1 MKSSFQACRV
11 ILTPNRI
18 NRKDRTPPFRGKHQA
33 PSSIQRDTLALPSTT
48 QTNLSGCHGDS
59 VLNSTCF
66 PQQKQKAISGCS
78 SQGFQQPLHQAL
90 SHREHHEDEKK
101 LRSEGHYRW
110 GLWCPKEVESLYS
123 WKKKDVKKQN
133 LLSSFSTLGFSSNF
147 SKKNPDFS
155 FSVFSVC
162 QMSSIFQVF
171 LDRYNSPCTK
181 WIPG

>member
-1 MKSSFQACRV
+1 MKISFQACRV

-18 NRKDRTPPFRGKHQA
+18 NRKDRTSPFRGKHQA

-101 LRSEGHYRW
+101 LTSEGHYRW
-110 GLWCPKEVESLYS
+110 GLWCHKEVESLYS
-123 WKKKDVKKQN
+123 WKKRMWRNKTCS
-133 LLSSFSTLGFSSNF
+133 L
-147 SKKNPDFS
+147 
-155 FSVFSVC
+155 
-162 QMSSIFQVF
+162 VF
-171 LDRYNSPCTK
+171 LLLVFLPISAKKILIFPSQCYLCVK
-181 WIPG
+181 CLQFFKCF